1 MHMEHAKAVLDAC
14 HLKQDQHVL
23 MASGRAARVAEIGQT
38 TIRFDYLEPG
48 KPDDCVVLPRHRV
61 PEMVRV

>member
-14 HLKQDQHVL
+14 YLKQGQHVL
-23 MASGRAARVAEIGQT
+23 MASGRAARVAEIGKS
-38 TIRFDYLEPG
+38 TIRFDYLDSG
-48 KPDDCVVLPRHRV
+48 KAEDHVIIPRHRV

>member
-14 HLKQDQHVL
+14 HLREGQHVL
-23 MASGRAARVAEIGQT
+23 MATGRAAQVHNLKQT
-38 TIRFDYLEPG
+38 TIVFRYFGLG
-48 KPDDCVVLPRHRV
+48 ADDFVEIPRHRV